1 MTAQAVMVA
10 FMALGV
16 AAVFGLGRRLL
27 DVPHG
32 LLAAFF
38 YATAPFV
45 VFSLMNFQLDLP
57 LASMVALALYTLIRT
72 EQFDRPGRCLTLGIV
87 LGIGLLTKPTF
98 WTYVLPAVLWSA
110 WLAWRAADRRRRFAL
125 LGVTIAIAAALA
137 LPWYG
142 PRLSGLPMQVLNRSF
157 KQAAEV
163 GQAEALTPA
172 GLLFYPRIFLPQ
184 FGLLAGPLC
193 AWGLWALRRRHG
205 ARAYLWLSV
214 LAPLVLYS
222 LIQNK
227 NFRYTLP

>member
-1 MTAQAVMVA
+1 
-10 FMALGV
+10 
-16 AAVFGLGRRLL
+16 
-27 DVPHG
+27 
-32 LLAAFF
+32 
-38 YATAPFV
+38 
-45 VFSLMNFQLDLP
+45 
-57 LASMVALALYTLIRT
+57 
-72 EQFDRPGRCLTLGIV
+72 
-87 LGIGLLTKPTF
+87 
-98 WTYVLPAVLWSA
+98 
-110 WLAWRAADRRRRFAL
+110 WLAWRAPDRRRRFAL

-193 AWGLWALRRRHG
+193 AWGLWALRRQHG

-227 NFRYTLP
+227 NFRYTLPILPAAALVTAVGVLALAKRWAQIAVWACLAIG